1 MENIEEVIFRCC
13 TVKKDIVEQDE
24 REKSLRMILN
34 FGHTFGHA
42 IEKCFEYKTYTHG
55 EAVAMGMVFISDLSH
70 KLGFCQKDVAER
82 IKKLLQKFNLPA
94 DFPKLKTEDVFDAV
108 IKDKKV
114 RTNSVNLVL
123 IENIGIVRIEAFSKE
138 RIGGLI
144 NEMLG
149 N

>member
-1 MENIEEVIFRCC
+1 
-13 TVKKDIVEQDE
+13 
-24 REKSLRMILN
+24 MILN

-42 IEKCFEYKTYTHG
+42 IEKYFEYKTYTHG

-82 IKKLLQKFNLPA
+82 IKNYCRNLICRLI
-94 DFPKLKTEDVFDAV
+94 FQSLKPRMFFDAV
-108 IKDKKV
+108 IKDKV